1 MLYLTLYLTIDVLL
15 LSHAK
20 VEKNLPVGLQDLSDK
35 IILQTGMKP
44 QIQWASVTQLKKI

>member
-1 MLYLTLYLTIDVLL
+1 MLYLTLDVLL
-15 LSHAK
+15 LSHAE
-20 VEKNLPVGLQDLSDK
+20 VEKKLPVGLQDLSDK